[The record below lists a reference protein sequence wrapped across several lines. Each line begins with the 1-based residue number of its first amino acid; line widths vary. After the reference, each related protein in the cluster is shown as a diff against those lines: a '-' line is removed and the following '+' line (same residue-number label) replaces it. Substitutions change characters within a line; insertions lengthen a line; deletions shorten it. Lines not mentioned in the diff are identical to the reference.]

1 MGRKPNHRQPFFFQ
15 TKEGKQKVRYIIRL
29 CVYYGLFVYLLA
41 NCILTQT
48 ISPLYQQMVKS
59 DREAAIVF
67 LKYIRKLPVF
77 ERIYADQNALYNGE
91 LRDGVF
97 REELSRQEQ
106 VTKLEKAVKQYPNS
120 RDVLYALSI
129 IYREDGEV
137 EKASY
142 YLERA
147 KQIDPLVERN

>member
-1 MGRKPNHRQPFFFQ
+1 M
-15 TKEGKQKVRYIIRL
+15 
-29 CVYYGLFVYLLA
+29 A
-41 NCILTQT
+41 
-48 ISPLYQQMVKS
+48 KS

-77 ERIYADQNALYNGE
+77 ERVYADQNALYNGE

-97 REELSRQEQ
+97 HEELSRQEQ

-120 RDVLYALSI
+120 RDVLYALST

-137 EKASY
+137 EKADY